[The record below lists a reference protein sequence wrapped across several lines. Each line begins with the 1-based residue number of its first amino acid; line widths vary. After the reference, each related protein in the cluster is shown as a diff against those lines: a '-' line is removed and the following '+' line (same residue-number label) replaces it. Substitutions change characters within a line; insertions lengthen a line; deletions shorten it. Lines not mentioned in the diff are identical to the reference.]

1 VLYLRQIILL
11 VGDDVPID
19 SESFLVTDF
28 VNLKIKSAQCFEGA
42 YRGRMCVRIF
52 IETSNHTYM
61 NIYVYIVFL
70 NKESMYQKN
79 LCMNILLK
87 AAGLLRY

>member
-1 VLYLRQIILL
+1 M
-11 VGDDVPID
+11 
-19 SESFLVTDF
+19 TDF
-28 VNLKIKSAQCFEGA
+28 VNLKIKSAQYFRGA

-52 IETSNHTYM
+52 IEISDHTYM
-61 NIYVYIVFL
+61 SIYVYIVFL
-70 NKESMYQKN
+70 KKIHVSNKN

>member
-1 VLYLRQIILL
+1 
-11 VGDDVPID
+11 VGDNVPID

-28 VNLKIKSAQCFEGA
+28 VNLKIKSAQCFGGA
-42 YRGRMCVRIF
+42 YRDRMCVRIF
-52 IETSNHTYM
+52 IEMSDHTYM
-61 NIYVYIVFL
+61 SIYVYTGFL
-70 NKESMYQKN
+70 KKIHVSKKN